1 MHRTLRLASV
11 LLIGLPSGLTGQSL
25 EGVVVDGVSGAPVYN
40 ATVSIISRA
49 EVVTLRA
56 VSDSLGFFQVPLPRP
71 DTIRVRFEALG
82 YETVSSGLLSVGQRE
97 IVSLE
102 VALSVQ
108 ALELEPVVVTA
119 RREDSRRARRALSQ
133 FYRRYD
139 WGQKSGFGKFFTRED
154 LEEVSFLSHELIRIP
169 GFRYRY
175 NNGRMS
181 VGSRM
186 CPAHIYLNGLRVG
199 TNNIDEF
206 WPEDL
211 EAIEVYRRESE
222 IPIEFKRPGV
232 CTVVALW
239 TRIGEPTSGGR
250 YWARMGLFGAL
261 VGGFLTY
268 VITN

>member
-1 MHRTLRLASV
+1 MTAEARMFLLAA
-11 LLIGLPSGLTGQSL
+11 LMLPGPLEGQRL
-25 EGVVVDGVSGAPVYN
+25 EGVIVDGVSGVPVVN
-40 ATVSIISRA
+40 ATVSVLSRGDT
-49 EVVTLRA
+49 VTFQVL
-56 VSDSLGFFQVPLPRP
+56 SDSAGLFQVPLPRA

-82 YETVSSGLLSVGQRE
+82 YETVASGLLTVGARE
-97 IVSLE
+97 IVELE
-102 VALSVQ
+102 VALSVR
-108 ALELEPVVVTA
+108 ALELEPIVVSA
-119 RREDSRRARRALSQ
+119 RRQDTRRGRRALSQ

-139 WGQKSGFGKFFTRED
+139 WGQKSGFGRFFTRED
-154 LEEVSFLSHELIRIP
+154 LEDVSFLSHELIRIP
-169 GFRYRY
+169 GLRYRY
-175 NNGRMS
+175 YGGQMS
-181 VGSRM
+181 LGSRM
-186 CPAHIYLNGLRVG
+186 CPAAVYLNGLPAG

-222 IPIEFKRPGV
+222 IPIEFKRPGT

-261 VGGFLTY
+261 IGGFVAY

>member
-1 MHRTLRLASV
+1 MRRILLLAC
-11 LLIGLPSGLTGQSL
+11 LLLLTAPKGVTGQRI
-25 EGVVVDGVSGAPVYN
+25 EGRVVDGVSGVPVLN
-40 ATVSIISRA
+40 ATISIVSN
-49 EVVTLRA
+49 EDVVA
-56 VSDSLGFFQVPLPRP
+56 FQVVSDSSGFFQAPLPRA
-71 DTIRVRFEALG
+71 DTVRVRFAALG
-82 YETVSSGLLSVGQRE
+82 YETVSSGLLAVGRKE
-97 IVSLE
+97 IVELE
-102 VALSVQ
+102 AALSVQ
-108 ALELEPVVVTA
+108 ALELEPIVVSA
-119 RREDSRRARRALSQ
+119 RREDSGRSRRALSQ

-139 WGQKSGFGKFFTRED
+139 WGQKSGFGRFFTRED
-154 LEEVSFLSHELIRIP
+154 LEDVSFLSHELIQIP
-169 GFRYRY
+169 GLRYRY
-175 NNGRMS
+175 YNGLMS

-186 CPAHIYLNGLRVG
+186 CPAHIYLNGLQVG

-261 VGGFLTY
+261 VGGFVAY